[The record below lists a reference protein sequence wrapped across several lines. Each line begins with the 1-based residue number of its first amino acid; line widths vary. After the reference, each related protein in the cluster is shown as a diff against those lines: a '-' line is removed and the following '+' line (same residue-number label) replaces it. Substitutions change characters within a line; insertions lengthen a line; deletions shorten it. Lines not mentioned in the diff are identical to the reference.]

1 MSKLK
6 GCPFCGGVARHTEEH
21 AWCKNG
27 ECCDMALRAVSIK
40 CWDSRPIE
48 DALRARIGELEAENK
63 RFRDDL
69 EEMAKGINGGAT
81 IVWDEEVVAS
91 DTYVCNGEPVLEFW
105 AHGESPIKA
114 VLRLQKQLKNEG

>member
-1 MSKLK
+1 MSELK
-6 GCPFCGGVARHTEEH
+6 AYVLRGGVPE
-21 AWCKNG
+21 N
-27 ECCDMALRAVSIK
+27 
-40 CWDSRPIE
+40 P
-48 DALRARIGELEAENK
+48 DALRARIGELEEENK

-69 EEMAKGINGGAT
+69 EEVAKGINGGAT

-114 VLRLQKQLKNEG
+114 VLRLQKRLKNEG